1 MNPLLPMQ
9 GPGVVNNSTKPL
21 INNPHLPAPSHMI
34 NSQWTALN
42 TNPDL
47 QQTLCKAEAAGHLT
61 QEQLQSFGAY
71 TKNSAST
78 YTMFQLELQA
88 VKQQQIT
95 HQQQQQQHQ
104 HLDHDKPPPSQLYLQ
119 MSNICNGFVNS
130 TLPSSQAPIQIS
142 LPSNRFQ
149 ATPQSSMSPPP
160 GVPQRITD
168 HISLM
173 NSDPHLTQR
182 IAQLRQIHDVLKNPN
197 LPPSECEAATLA
209 VQELCD
215 AVASRM
221 NLLGLHQTNPNSN
234 SNSSSSPSVGWLSNL
249 STSWLSQPTTASK
262 QSIACPTL
270 GCLSMSTT
278 DDV

>member
-1 MNPLLPMQ
+1 MNPSLPMQ

-21 INNPHLPAPSHMI
+21 INNPHLPAPSHII

-47 QQTLCKAEAAGHLT
+47 QQTLCKAEASGHLT

-88 VKQQQIT
+88 VQQQQIT

-119 MSNICNGFVNS
+119 MSNIYNGFVNS

-142 LPSNRFQ
+142 LPSNRFY
-149 ATPQSSMSPPP
+149 SP
-160 GVPQRITD
+160 VLNVST
-168 HISLM
+168 L
-173 NSDPHLTQR
+173 SDPHLTQR

-197 LPPSECEAATLA
+197 LPPSECETATLA

-234 SNSSSSPSVGWLSNL
+234 SNSSSPPSVGG
-249 STSWLSQPTTASK
+249 SQTFQPA
-262 QSIACPTL
+262 
-270 GCLSMSTT
+270 G
-278 DDV
+278 